1 MLPPVGGAE
10 DAAVGLGSGRSA
22 QDAGKNNVGIGRV
35 DDDASDAAALG
46 QTHVGPGFAGIGGFV
61 DSIAH
66 YVAVA
71 DHPGFA
77 GSCPDRAWIRRR
89 YCEGADGGNRLF
101 VKDRCPMI
109 TAIDRF
115 PDTSRGSSRVVSAG
129 IAGHAGYGRDA
140 IAYPR
145 AYEAEAELASVLGV
159 RLLRVRWKCAAKQYN
174 HSEIKRQFSDDH
186 A

>member
-1 MLPPVGGAE
+1 V
-10 DAAVGLGSGRSA
+10 
-22 QDAGKNNVGIGRV
+22 
-35 DDDASDAAALG
+35 
-46 QTHVGPGFAGIGGFV
+46 
-61 DSIAH
+61 
-66 YVAVA
+66 
-71 DHPGFA
+71 
-77 GSCPDRAWIRRR
+77 
-89 YCEGADGGNRLF
+89 
-101 VKDRCPMI
+101 I

-129 IAGHAGYGRDA
+129 IARNAGYGRDA
-140 IAYPR
+140 IAHPR